1 MCPQSG
7 NVLKDPAAPFCQLN
21 VESSR
26 GLDFLRV
33 SSGFFLFTQCFAITA
48 VRSRLSMHTAG
59 TARADESVPG
69 L

>member
-33 SSGFFLFTQCFAITA
+33 SSGFFLITQCFAA
-48 VRSRLSMHTAG
+48 VRSRLSMHKAG
-59 TARADESVPG
+59 KARADESVPC